1 MTKVLF
7 WNLAQFGIN
16 KINSASL
23 AKGENQGGLTN
34 QAAAT
39 WRRRVIYRTLQY
51 TQPDIIVVIE
61 VGSGDSWPNDLAT
74 FTGGMTGASF
84 LLNFLRT
91 SMVYNAGNWR
101 MVPPLRIG
109 RKPGSR
115 PETVAILYRGNSV
128 DNGVNVTR
136 YFTGPNVW
144 IGGHT
149 GHSVD
154 PADGYIPNAYPTAA
168 GGSPDIRVMLVPGGG
183 IARTIPP
190 TALHNPNRQ
199 EDRVAARTEFRIND
213 NGAPGELLDFDVFR
227 PPFMA
232 TFYETST
239 AGVRNVTLFSIHS
252 PAVAGDSE
260 VFMSYLASA
269 FDISSPLGLQELR
282 VIGGD
287 FNVNLFDGAGA
298 YSHAYDALTNVN
310 YQYLLAPSPTGPGP
324 NLSAYQGYYATHIKP
339 VNKNNRK
346 QASKFLWSDAATP
359 SLSYYPG
366 YNYIGSDQL
375 PDFYSIDNI
384 LVNPF
389 NGAANYQT
397 TVMNH
402 VVGTPMNRVMPIP
415 GGAPPG
421 TLALVEG
428 FTNPAVNPW
437 PGNAVPTAPNWT
449 LGNRASLTS
458 WFNYG
463 YLYRTSDHFAVYAA
477 L

>member
-1 MTKVLF
+1 MTRILF
-7 WNLAQFGIN
+7 WNLATFGIN

-23 AKGENQGGLTN
+23 AVGTGQGGLTN

-39 WRRRVIYRTLQY
+39 WRRRIVYRTLQY

-84 LLNFLRT
+84 LLNFLRN
-91 SMVYNAGNWR
+91 SLVYNAGNWR
-101 MVPPLRIG
+101 MVPPLRLG
-109 RKPGSR
+109 RRPGSK

-128 DNGVNVTR
+128 DGGGNVTR

-149 GHSVD
+149 GHSLD
-154 PADGYIPNAYPTAA
+154 PAGGFVGNAYPAAA
-168 GGSPDIRVMLVPGGG
+168 GGFPDIRGMLVPGGG
-183 IARTIPP
+183 VSRTIPAN
-190 TALHNPNRQ
+190 ALHNPNVL
-199 EDRVAARTEFRIND
+199 EDRVAARTEFPIND
-213 NGAPGELLDFDVFR
+213 NGNPGEPLDFDVFR
-227 PPFMA
+227 PPYMA
-232 TFYETST
+232 TFTEIS
-239 AGVRNVTLFSIHS
+239 AGPVRNLTLFAVHS
-252 PAVAGDSE
+252 PAVAGDSA

-269 FDISSPLGLQELR
+269 FDISSPLGPAELR

-287 FNVNLFDGAGA
+287 FNVNLFDPAGA
-298 YSHAYDALTNVN
+298 DSGAYDALVNVN

-324 NLSAYQGYYATHIKP
+324 NLDQYKGYYATHIKP
-339 VNKNNRK
+339 FNKKNRK
-346 QASKFLWSDAATP
+346 QVSKFLWSDAAGP
-359 SLSYYPG
+359 LSYYPG

-389 NGAANYQT
+389 NGAVNYQT
-397 TVMNH
+397 TIMNH
-402 VVGTPMNRVMPIP
+402 IVGSPMNRVMPMP

-437 PGNAVPTAPNWT
+437 PANAVPTAPNWT
-449 LGNRASLTS
+449 LGNSVSLTG

-463 YLYRTSDHFAVYAA
+463 HLYRTSDHFAMYAVV
-477 L
+477 